1 MFYGPVVVT
10 TSSAEDEHGPRD
22 LVVCSIECARHNGY
36 EPTRMAMKH
45 EYDDVCSFCG
55 FVPADLEDHPTEE
68 ASTHAM
74 GHASTARNTRLKK
87 AEHPERFCSVP
98 SCLWRIV
105 TRLGPNPCRKHPE
118 VSK

>member
-55 FVPADLEDHPTEE
+55 FDPADLE
-68 ASTHAM
+68 A
-74 GHASTARNTRLKK
+74 
-87 AEHPERFCSVP
+87 V
-98 SCLWRIV
+98 
-105 TRLGPNPCRKHPE
+105 
-118 VSK
+118 